1 MKVQVMRMLLLNNMK
16 FMLRNELLKR
26 IIVCNFFLLSNV
38 LSFILLIIFCI
49 IVNWLLWLLFE
60 DEAVCNSCLIFHEI
74 HDLLVGGGGGGSSL
88 SIAMMTCMR

>member
-26 IIVCNFFLLSNV
+26 IIVYNFFLLSNV

-49 IVNWLLWLLFE
+49 IVGCYGYFLRMKQC
-60 DEAVCNSCLIFHEI
+60 AT
-74 HDLLVGGGGGGSSL
+74 LV
-88 SIAMMTCMR
+88 